1 MNKISNKINKQF
13 TLIAGLLIISF
24 WFRIQ
29 GFLYSTFA
37 FTYDVGRDMLA
48 LDTMSTTHKPLL
60 IGATTGMH
68 GVFYGPTWYY
78 LLFPFFV
85 LFRGDPRGIALVMA
99 LSGVLTALFAYFLG
113 KNIGGKVM
121 GTVML
126 ILVGVSQV
134 LTEIS
139 TQIWNP
145 NFIPLFIVLF
155 LFLLTSKSFKSKPY
169 TALLIG
175 LILGVIFDLEIVFGI
190 LFLVSAVGY
199 YVLFERKDTTL
210 RSAVLI
216 FVGFLFIQLP
226 RLFFELRH
234 DFLMT
239 RTFLNSLGASDGSHL
254 LTAQPRIVNTFNALL
269 SVWSNTIACQQIV
282 IGGGMLLIVIA
293 GLFITYSKLKAH
305 EKKFL
310 GFLIVTPLVY
320 FLGLSF
326 FNHDIESHYYIGL
339 PLIFLLILSFAI
351 STCYIYIKK
360 SLIILV
366 VVVVLFACS
375 INQLKLL
382 NTFQKSNWIGDS
394 SVYRNQTEIIDYIY
408 HEASHKKFNYI
419 VYTPPI
425 FDYPYQYLFKWYAV
439 NKYGYQPEK
448 SAQKLLFVILEPDV
462 MPDRQKAWLEIRKDD
477 GKIVKEKTFKSGII
491 VQTRSR

>member
-1 MNKISNKINKQF
+1 MNKIRNKINKQF

-29 GFLYSTFA
+29 GFLYATFA

-60 IGATTGMH
+60 IGATTGMN

-85 LFRGDPRGIALVMA
+85 LSRGDPRGIALVMA
-99 LSGVLTALFAYFLG
+99 LSGVLTALFAYLLG

-126 ILVGVSQV
+126 ILVGASQV

-155 LFLLTSKSFKSKPY
+155 LFLLTSKTFKSKPY

-190 LFLVSAVGY
+190 LFLISAIGY
-199 YVLFERKDTTL
+199 YVLFERKYTTL
-210 RSAVLI
+210 RSAVSI
-216 FVGFLFIQLP
+216 FVGFLLIQLP

-239 RTFLNSLGASDGSHL
+239 RTFLNSLGGSDGSHL

-425 FDYPYQYLFKWYAV
+425 FDYPYQYFFKWYAV